1 MSDEYN
7 NKNRERV
14 KSPRIPT
21 DRQSYFLSPA
31 IISKANVQEEPAK
44 QAELREQARQEELA
58 EQERLREQARQE
70 KLAEQERLRE
80 QARQEELAEQERL
93 REQARQEELAEQERR
108 REQVRQEELA
118 EQERRREQARQE
130 KLAEQNKQNTK
141 DNRESSSK
149 TLVHIGI
156 ILDATYSFSYVF
168 PGVFII
174 LKEFTDRMKTN
185 KKEYSAVDFKYGL
198 TVLHDQAKSIM
209 FGSDEFTS
217 SEDVFMNKLKSIEF
231 SGGHEDGKEN
241 LCDAIFEQLKSFSTY
256 KDFDKDHKGES
267 KYWRVYDGLIMLTD
281 SLPMDDAMTPD
292 FSREKLSNG
301 IDDSINNNGLR
312 FAQFY
317 AFNDKFNPIMRMVD
331 RDGKQTEENKNSVVY
346 SDIHE
351 LLNGDL
357 EKAIAKVEKMIDCII
372 QQTSVGA

>member
-44 QAELREQARQEELA
+44 QAE
-58 EQERLREQARQE
+58 
-70 KLAEQERLRE
+70 LRE